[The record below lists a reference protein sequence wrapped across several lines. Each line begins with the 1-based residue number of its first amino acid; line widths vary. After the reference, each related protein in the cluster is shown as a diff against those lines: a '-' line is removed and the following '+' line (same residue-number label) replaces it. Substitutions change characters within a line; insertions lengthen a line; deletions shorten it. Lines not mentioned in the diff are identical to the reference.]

1 MTLATLVVSTAL
13 LQAPTLPLTA
23 SPTRPLGTLREQA
36 AVEQEWLRYR
46 LDSVLPRLMRQYHV
60 AMWVVPM
67 REYNEDPVFWSLV
80 SATTFFARRRT
91 IYVFYDRGPER
102 GVERLALGGTSQGG
116 VYDAYHAKEAIDPSI
131 GRRPE
136 LVGQAQWDLLRRVI
150 EERDPQTIAVD
161 ISRAHAFSDGL
172 SAGEWEQ
179 LEAVLPAPYRG
190 RIVRAERLALE
201 YQEIRAPGMLPAYRR
216 LMEVVWGVIDTAF
229 SSRVITPGRTTTD
242 DVAWW
247 MRQRVNDLGFG
258 TWFHTDVDVQR
269 RGRDLSDS
277 GAVVIQRGDVLHC
290 DFGITALGL
299 NTDTQHMG
307 YVLRRGEQDVPEGLK
322 QALENSNRLQDIL
335 LAEMRPGRTG
345 NEVLAAALAQ
355 MRAAGINGTIY
366 THPIGD
372 RGHGAGPLIG
382 LWDHQEGVPERG
394 DVLHCDFGITAL
406 GLNTDTQH
414 MGYVLRRGEN
424 DVPEGLKRALE
435 NSNRLQDILLAEMRP
450 ARTGNDVLAAAL
462 AQMRAAGING
472 TIYTHPIGDRGHG
485 AGPLIGL
492 WDHQEGVPERG
503 DVPLVPNSWFSI
515 ELQATTPVPEWDSQG
530 VRSAQEED
538 AELGADGRMHW
549 ILRRQTEFH
558 IVK

>member
-1 MTLATLVVSTAL
+1 MTFAAFALSTLLV
-13 LQAPTLPLTA
+13 QAPSSMPVLTPLPD
-23 SPTRPLGTLREQA
+23 RPLGSLREQA

-67 REYNEDPVFWSLV
+67 REYNEDPVFRSLV

-116 VYDAYHAKEAIDPSI
+116 LYEAYHAREAIDPSI
-131 GRRPE
+131 GRRLE
-136 LVGQAQWDLLRRVI
+136 LVGQAQWELLRRVI
-150 EERDPQTIAVD
+150 EERNPPTIAVD
-161 ISRAHAFSDGL
+161 ISHAHAFSDGL

-179 LEAVLPAPYRG
+179 LQGALPAEYRG
-190 RIVRAERLALE
+190 RIVRAERLPLE
-201 YQEIRAPGMLPAYRR
+201 YQEIRAPGMLPVYRR

-307 YVLRRGEQDVPEGLK
+307 YVLRQGETDAPGGLK
-322 QALENSNRLQDIL
+322 RALANSNQLQDFLI
-335 LAEMRPGRTG
+335 AEMRPGRTG

-382 LWDHQEGVPERG
+382 LWDHQEGVP
-394 DVLHCDFGITAL
+394 D
-406 GLNTDTQH
+406 
-414 MGYVLRRGEN
+414 
-424 DVPEGLKRALE
+424 
-435 NSNRLQDILLAEMRP
+435 
-450 ARTGNDVLAAAL
+450 
-462 AQMRAAGING
+462 
-472 TIYTHPIGDRGHG
+472 
-485 AGPLIGL
+485 
-492 WDHQEGVPERG
+492 RG
-503 DVPLVPNSWFSI
+503 DVPLVPSSWFSI
-515 ELQATTPVPEWDSQG
+515 ELQATTPVPEWDNQG

-538 AELGADGRMHW
+538 AELGPDGRMRW

-558 IVK
+558 IVR